1 MFIKNENLKLAN
13 DATETLKQVINKIY
27 DTRNSDFANGRTI
40 RKIFDEVVR
49 RKNSRVIKLPET
61 ERTKENL
68 ITIIKEDFN
77 GLL

>member
-1 MFIKNENLKLAN
+1 MKEWL
-13 DATETLKQVINKIY
+13 
-27 DTRNSDFANGRTI
+27 ANGRTI